1 MVRRWLGF
9 SIGLGLWFAVGPTLA
24 QSASARVSLSWS
36 APAECPARTQLEAE
50 VAALLGQ
57 SLPSSGEQALAIVV
71 SVQGDPR
78 QGYAAKGSFESPRGN
93 DVRYLDHA
101 DCGQLVHAFALVI
114 ALTIDPERVR
124 AIQGAHEPSMDALP
138 PAAKTAAP
146 EPAATPLPAAQP
158 TPTWVPERNS
168 EPAAARSLLHGARAA
183 LHVLAGT
190 GPLPGLGAGLQ
201 ATLGFH
207 RRHARVEVVG
217 RYWFPR
223 EAPVDEPPAL
233 KLELGL
239 STIGARAC
247 WQPLSGA
254 WQLAAC
260 AGGDLGELRGG
271 GSGGLENGHT
281 EHAGYSQLAA
291 GIQAAY
297 TRGWLAPE
305 LGFEL
310 SAALARPTFGVLRNS
325 KEDPLF
331 QAAAY
336 GFCAFLGVA
345 LEP

>member
-9 SIGLGLWFAVGPTLA
+9 SIGLCVWFAVGPSFA
-24 QSASARVSLSWS
+24 QSGSDPVSLSWT
-36 APAECPARTQLEAE
+36 APAECPDRAQLESE

-57 SLPSSGEQALAIVV
+57 GLPSSGEQALAIVV

-78 QGYAAKGSFESPRGN
+78 QGYAAKGSFASPRGN
-93 DVRYLDHA
+93 EVRYLEHA

-124 AIQGAHEPSMDALP
+124 VTQGAHEPSTEALP
-138 PAAKTAAP
+138 PAAP
-146 EPAATPLPAAQP
+146 EPTAPPLGVAQP
-158 TPTWVPERNS
+158 TPGRVPERNR
-168 EPAAARSLLHGARAA
+168 EPTAAQHPLHGARAA
-183 LHVLAGT
+183 LHVLGGT
-190 GPLPGLGAGLQ
+190 GPLPGFGAGLQ
-201 ATLGFH
+201 GTVGFH
-207 RRHARVEVVG
+207 RGHARVEVVG

-223 EAPVDEPPAL
+223 DAPVDEPPTL

-247 WQPLSGA
+247 WQPLSGV

-260 AGGDLGELRGG
+260 AGGDLGELRGS
-271 GSGGLENGHT
+271 GSGVENEHT
-281 EHAGYSQLAA
+281 ERAGYSQLTA

-305 LGFEL
+305 FGFEL
-310 SAALARPTFGVLRNS
+310 SAALARPTFGVLLNGR
-325 KEDPLF
+325 EHPVF
-331 QAAAY
+331 QPENY
-336 GFCAFLGVA
+336 GFSAFLGVA